1 MHEREREP
9 QQPEVQPEPVAP
21 APPVP
26 RILALQRSAGNQ
38 AVTAML
44 ARQAPP
50 AAPPAAGTQA
60 AAEAEALESLG
71 LLRTVYKQML
81 LSAETK
87 IRNTALMMDEPGT
100 PPGGHRVRAIPM
112 TIRSDSADLN
122 LKHGTDPATSVYF
135 FYGTKQDNEHEMGPR
150 DMGTV
155 HGGDTIVIRGR
166 EPGTNAARNPDHVT
180 RTLVHETSHI
190 IVSDYGEHPDTDKS
204 SASFDRYKDEFRA
217 FYVAPFQY
225 PGIEGDARA
234 DKIREHLVG
243 KTKGTGSYGDLDA
256 SFWAEPL
263 DTNEF
268 RTKVLAHKRPDGF
281 NLNNS
286 PYLDRLVHLLREVKA
301 GTSTVEDA
309 LFQVSVLS
317 PAERAEAAGS
327 TLIPKL
333 LAGLSGADAERVKKA
348 LNSPASVHF
357 GKEINPNASPRVTA
371 FLEAVTGRVPEQITE
386 TYKACNPQDRAD
398 LEANAHFLSW
408 LGRVLG
414 DQSVMKTCITCM
426 CAGRSFVFYERVRVF
441 LLACVDAAGATEMPE
456 ALRTALKG
464 LTFEVRIAYYALCK
478 DDYQARVQ
486 PLEPAVRNQVAAILR
501 GDAEP

>member
-9 QQPEVQPEPVAP
+9 EPPEVAP
-21 APPVP
+21 APVVRAPPLP

-38 AVTAML
+38 AVAAML
-44 ARQAPP
+44 SRQAPP
-50 AAPPAAGTQA
+50 AAPPAAGSPA
-60 AAEAEALESLG
+60 AAEAEAVESLG
-71 LLRTVYKQML
+71 LLRTVYKRML
-81 LSAETK
+81 LSPETR

-100 PPGGHRVRAIPM
+100 PPGGHRVHATPM
-112 TIRSDSADLN
+112 TKRSDSGDLN
-122 LKHGTDPATSVYF
+122 LKHGTDPATATYYF
-135 FYGTKQDNEHEMGPR
+135 FGTKQTNEHEMGPR
-150 DMGTV
+150 DTGTV
-155 HGGDTIVIRGR
+155 DGGDTIVIRGR
-166 EPGTNAARNPDHVT
+166 DPDTNDARNPDHIT

-217 FYVAPFQY
+217 YFIAPFQY
-225 PGIEGDARA
+225 PGVAGDARA
-234 DKIREHLVG
+234 DMIREHLVG
-243 KTKGTGSYGDLDA
+243 KNKGEGHYGDLDA

-263 DTNEF
+263 DTNTF
-268 RTKVLAHKRPDGF
+268 RADVLAHKRPDGF

-301 GTSTVEDA
+301 GTATVEDA

-317 PAERAEAAGS
+317 PAERTEAAGS

-371 FLEAVTGRVPEQITE
+371 FLEAVTARVPEQITE

-408 LGRVLG
+408 LGRVLP
-414 DQSVMKTCITCM
+414 DQIVMRTCITCM
-426 CAGRSFVFYERVRVF
+426 CAGRSFVFFERVRVF
-441 LLACVDAAGATEMPE
+441 LVACTDAAGAAEMPE
-456 ALRTALKG
+456 ALRNALKA

>member
-1 MHEREREP
+1 
-9 QQPEVQPEPVAP
+9 
-21 APPVP
+21 
-26 RILALQRSAGNQ
+26 
-38 AVTAML
+38 
-44 ARQAPP
+44 
-50 AAPPAAGTQA
+50 
-60 AAEAEALESLG
+60 
-71 LLRTVYKQML
+71 
-81 LSAETK
+81 
-87 IRNTALMMDEPGT
+87 
-100 PPGGHRVRAIPM
+100 M

-190 IVSDYGEHPDTDKS
+190 IVSDYGEHPDTTS

-225 PGIEGDARA
+225 PGVEGDARA

-243 KTKGTGSYGDLDA
+243 KTKGTGSYEDLDA

-286 PYLDRLVHLLREVKA
+286 PYLDGLVHLLREVKA

-414 DQSVMKTCITCM
+414 DQQVIEDLHHMHVRRPLVRLLR
-426 CAGRSFVFYERVRVF
+426 ARARVPAR
-441 LLACVDAAGATEMPE
+441 LRRRGETTEMPE